1 MTWPRRLLPGSLRR
15 RGGLAF
21 MLRGLT
27 VCAAFAVVTY
37 SLSRNYLLDQR
48 ERSALR
54 QAYLDASL
62 LRAQLGTSGT
72 SPADALATL
81 APQGASAVLVNRG
94 GEWFSTSLNAGS
106 DDMPARLQ
114 AEAKAG

>member
-37 SLSRNYLLDQR
+37 SLSRNYLLEQR

-54 QAYLDASL
+54 QAYFDASL
-62 LRAQLGTSGT
+62 LRGQLGTAGT
-72 SPADALATL
+72 SPADALAAL
-81 APQGASAVLVNRG
+81 APQGSSAVLLSRG
-94 GEWFSTSLNAGS
+94 GEWFSTSLDVGS
-106 DDMPARLQ
+106 DAVPARL
-114 AEAKAG
+114 